1 MGTSGEGGGG
11 TGRECEGEVSEDA
24 SCWTTNEYGVFVSG
38 DAGDDT
44 TGDGTKEKPYQT
56 LSKGISAAGGKNVY
70 VCERAHEI
78 CGASDQDDC
87 GTRRVVALSSDTFD
101 GFQKGSAS

>member
-1 MGTSGEGGGG
+1 MVARGA
-11 TGRECEGEVSEDA
+11 VA
-24 SCWTTNEYGVFVSG
+24 AG
-38 DAGDDT
+38 DAIYARYSSELQNPRSCDDQVT
-44 TGDGTKEKPYQT
+44 ELRQA
-56 LSKGISAAGGKNVY
+56 LER
-70 VCERAHEI
+70 ERAHEI